1 MGLNIQMAVKRNVLL
16 VRLNGELDQAA
27 SKRLKNRVCDVMNKY
42 CTKYLILNLNELHFM
57 DSTGIGFI
65 IGRYS
70 ELKKKKG
77 KIIVCSMNSIIERI
91 FNLSGLKK
99 ICTVASNEEEAINYL
114 EVV

>member
-1 MGLNIQMAVKRNVLL
+1 MGLNIQMAIKRNVLL
-16 VRLNGELDQAA
+16 VRLKGELDQAA

-42 CTKYLILNLNELHFM
+42 CTKYLVLNFSELHFM

-70 ELKKKKG
+70 ELKRKKG
-77 KIIVCSMNSIIERI
+77 EIIVCSMNNIIERI
-91 FNLSGLKK
+91 FNLSGLRK
-99 ICTVASNEEEAINYL
+99 ICIVKEDEQEAIEYL